1 MARIARFHIDV
12 YTHLPAQL
20 HTHVCAYAPVN
31 HVCTHAHTHIF
42 KNTPVAGIVVTGF
55 FLLLLSLACWHSAV
69 SAMVKKRLLS
79 ALFYSR

>member
-1 MARIARFHIDV
+1 MAGIARLHIDV

-20 HTHVCAYAPVN
+20 SPQYSGTHEHA
-31 HVCTHAHTHIF
+31 CTQAHTHIF
-42 KNTPVAGIVVTGF
+42 KNTPVAGVVVTGF

-69 SAMVKKRLLS
+69 PAMVKKRLLS